1 MPSICKG
8 SNCTDGKIASFG
20 YLNDYKA
27 IRCKDCKT
35 TDMID
40 VRHKICDYPNCNNY
54 ATCGYP
60 DLIATHCV
68 SCMVHD
74 MIILHS
80 KESDK
85 CDIEGCTNYKQY
97 GYESDQLKR
106 RCYECSQNTGMI
118 DVGHKKCNICK
129 ITFPSFLYK
138 YDTQASRCNKCRE
151 KDMINIKSSK
161 CQDFNCTNKIAS
173 YGYPGYRPDRCAE
186 HRLPNQKQ
194 DPKKKCITCKKKFAT
209 HGFKQAIWCE
219 DQDLRSA
226 SPAHENSTNLIEQEC
241 SNCHLLNI
249 IRPDGMCEYCS
260 DWTHNS
266 RVRLGKQY
274 AVEQYLKH
282 NDIQWTLSDQK
293 IPNSIN
299 ALERPDFLFDYDDY
313 AIILEVDEHQHL
325 ERQC

>member
-8 SNCTDGKIASFG
+8 SNCTNGKIASFG

-60 DLIATHCV
+60 DSI
-68 SCMVHD
+68 
-74 MIILHS
+74 
-80 KESDK
+80 
-85 CDIEGCTNYKQY
+85 
-97 GYESDQLKR
+97 
-106 RCYECSQNTGMI
+106 
-118 DVGHKKCNICK
+118 
-129 ITFPSFLYK
+129 
-138 YDTQASRCNKCRE
+138 
-151 KDMINIKSSK
+151 
-161 CQDFNCTNKIAS
+161 
-173 YGYPGYRPDRCAE
+173 
-186 HRLPNQKQ
+186 
-194 DPKKKCITCKKKFAT
+194 AT

-325 ERQC
+325 ERQCEAVGGPKVLVSKNVC